1 MDVCFRVAGLTKQ
14 YGGLRAVDNVSFD
27 VRRGEVLGLIGPN
40 GSGKTTL
47 FECLGGVLPIDQG
60 RLEFGSGIDQH
71 SLFYLP
77 DGIAPWPS
85 QTVGFAL
92 DYTAGLF
99 GADPAARSATIASL
113 QLTPLLRKRIGQLS
127 KGQRKRVILAIG
139 LLTPRP
145 VLLADELLH
154 TVHLEDLADRRA
166 RVLSR
171 GQKQRL
177 GLARALINDPSVL
190 LLDEP
195 ASGLDPRSRIELRD
209 VLRGLAA
216 QGRTVL
222 VSSHIL
228 TELQEVAD
236 RAVIV
241 ARGRSIETQRL
252 DDGFAAS
259 ALASWRLDSL
269 DPERLADFLRRNQV
283 PARPVPGGMLEVEA
297 AGEESAAQLL
307 ADLVREGI
315 RVTAFTPSQ
324 GALES
329 AYLAATEDRQ

>member
-1 MDVCFRVAGLTKQ
+1 MSIEVQGVRRAFGDVL
-14 YGGLRAVDNVSFD
+14 AVDSISLTAQP
-27 VRRGEVLGLIGPN
+27 GEVTALIGPN

-47 FECLGGVLPIDQG
+47 LLMMATLLVPDQG
-60 RLEFGSGIDQH
+60 QIRIDGLDPVSQPTEVRARIGWM
-71 SLFYLP
+71 P
-77 DGIAPWPS
+77 DGFGTWDAL
-85 QTVGFAL
+85 TVREVL
-92 DYTAGLF
+92 H
-99 GADPAARSATIASL
+99 TIAAAY
-113 QLTPLLRKRIGQLS
+113 RIPS
-127 KGQRKRVILAIG
+127 DRARAR
-139 LLTPRP
+139 T
-145 VLLADELLH
+145 DELLH
-154 TVHLEDLADRRA
+154 TVHLDDLADRRA

-209 VLRGLAA
+209 VLRSLAA
-216 QGRTVL
+216 QGKTVL

-241 ARGRSIETQRL
+241 ARGRSVETQSL
-252 DDGFAAS
+252 GDQVVATGS
-259 ALASWRLDSL
+259 ASWRLDSL
-269 DPERLADFLRRNQV
+269 DPERLADFLQRIEV

-324 GALES
+324 SALES